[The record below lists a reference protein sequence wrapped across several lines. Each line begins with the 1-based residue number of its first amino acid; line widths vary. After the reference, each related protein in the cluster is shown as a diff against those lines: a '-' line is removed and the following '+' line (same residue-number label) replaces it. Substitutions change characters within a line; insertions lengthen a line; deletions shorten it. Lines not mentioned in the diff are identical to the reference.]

1 MNRKII
7 PVILIVAAAC
17 LALAACMNNG
27 GTTTRPAPTAN
38 YAPNATD
45 GTTNDAQNGNGAA
58 GLTNNANV
66 NNSGAD
72 GTVNNGSAGNTGNTA
87 ATTDGAL
94 NPFDWA
100 NGAADI
106 EKAIARISEVADAR
120 VVVTNSTALVGVKFD
135 NAYKGEITERIREM
149 VAAEVLRADPNIQTV
164 AVTASEDDVNKVYDL
179 SEQIRSGR
187 TADELS
193 AEINAIVRNATTLR

>member
-1 MNRKII
+1 MSIRKII

-17 LALAACMNNG
+17 LTLAACMNNG
-27 GTTTRPAPTAN
+27 GTSAQPTPGPTAN

-45 GTTNDAQNGNGAA
+45 GAANGAQNGNGAA
-58 GLTNNANV
+58 GMTNGN
-66 NNSGAD
+66 GAMNG
-72 GTVNNGSAGNTGNTA
+72 GTDGNTA

-106 EKAIARISEVADAR
+106 EKAIARISEISDAR

-164 AVTASEDDVNKVYDL
+164 AVTASEDDVNKVYEL
-179 SEQIRSGR
+179 SEQIRSGC

-193 AEINAIVRNATTLR
+193 AQINAIVRNATTLR